1 MFVMSISPIIFSI
14 GHLHLRWYSV
24 IVGFALAIGL
34 WLASREARRKGFN
47 EEIFFNIA
55 LYIIIAGILGA
66 RLFHVLDHWPDEFAA
81 DPIRALYIWD
91 GGLAIWGGVIGG
103 LVAVAFF
110 ARHYRWNLSR
120 LLDALVPGVVLGQA
134 IGRFACIITGDSVGK
149 PTSGPLG
156 IAYTNPEAM
165 PPQLGVYYVP
175 TPIYEI
181 ILNLGIFALVWGL
194 RKKNLPDGVLTLIYF
209 ILYSIGRF
217 VITAWSAYQPAALG
231 LNQAQLIS
239 MAVVMIS
246 IPLLVNILRNHRAAR
261 LSGESAKA

>member
-1 MFVMSISPIIFSI
+1 MFVMSISPIIFSL
-14 GHLHLRWYSV
+14 GHIHLRWYSL
-24 IVGFALAIGL
+24 IVGIALAIGL
-34 WLASREARRKGFN
+34 WLASREAKRKGFD

-55 LYIIIAGILGA
+55 LYIVVAGIIGA
-66 RLFHVLDHWPDEFAA
+66 RLFHVIDHWPDEFAA
-81 DPIRALYIWD
+81 DPMRALYIWD

-103 LVAVAFF
+103 LIAAALF
-110 ARHYRWNLSR
+110 ARHYQWKLAR

-149 PTSGPLG
+149 PTSGPFG

-165 PPQLGVYYVP
+165 APKLDVYYVP

-181 ILNLGIFALVWGL
+181 IMNLGIFTLVWSL
-194 RKKNLPDGVLTLIYF
+194 QKKNLPDGVLTLIYF

-239 MAVVMIS
+239 VAAVVIS
-246 IPLLVNILRNHRAAR
+246 IPLLVAILRKNGARR
-261 LSGESAKA
+261 LSGESV